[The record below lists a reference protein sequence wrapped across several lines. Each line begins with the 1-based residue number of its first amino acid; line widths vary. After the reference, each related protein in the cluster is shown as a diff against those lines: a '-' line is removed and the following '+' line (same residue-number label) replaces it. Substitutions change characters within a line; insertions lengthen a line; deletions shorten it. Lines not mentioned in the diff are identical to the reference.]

1 VADCLAGGGCVPSLF
16 GFLFIFLL
24 SIVGEVL
31 MLKLPETLREN
42 VRLLGELL
50 GETIHAHEGEELF
63 SKVEGIRKLG
73 KAINKAENGDSA
85 PLVAMLSGL
94 EDESILPI
102 VRAFNQFLNLANLA
116 DQDYF
121 SSAEAEADDKLQAL
135 IIELAAA
142 QGKDALNELI
152 NKLRIELVLTA
163 HPTEVTRR
171 TLIRKYDQIVDTLAD
186 RQNPSLL
193 VFEQDK
199 LRGRLHRLV
208 EEIWATDEIRTT
220 RPTAVDEAKWGFAV
234 IENSLWQAVPDFIRH
249 LDRLTQ
255 RHLGEHLPVD
265 IRPIKFYSWMG
276 GDRDGNPNVTHKITC
291 EVLLLGRWMAAELYS
306 RDIYSLGGD
315 LSMSEA
321 SDELLALY
329 PDSATPYRDAM
340 YDLRQ
345 RIQTTLEWA
354 EARLQGRSVETPAD
368 LIVSRDDLL
377 APLMLC
383 FRSLNEVGLP
393 HIANGPLVDTIRRV
407 HCFGINLVPLDIRQ
421 DGERHVQAIDE
432 LVQYLGLGNYSEWSE
447 EQRQEFLLESLN
459 SKRPLLPISWP
470 MSDNTAE
477 VLATC
482 RIVAQE
488 PREILSH
495 YIISMAQQPSDV
507 LAVALLLKE
516 AGMTWNMPIVPLFE
530 TLDDLDRA
538 PQVMDRLWSLDWYQ
552 QYSEHRQTVMIG
564 YSDSAKDA
572 GKLAATWAQYKAQ
585 EKLVALAEKF
595 KVSLVLF
602 HGRGGTVGRGGGP
615 VEKAMASQPPGSVKG
630 RIRVTEQGEMIRY
643 KFGLPRVA
651 FGSLSSYVTATL
663 RATMSPNAAP
673 KEEWRDLIE
682 RMGEASLY
690 AYRAVVRERDDFVP
704 YFRNLTPEQELSLLA
719 LGSRPAKRKSTGG
732 VESLRAIPWVFAWT
746 QVRLNLPAWLGTR
759 QAFEYALA
767 NDPQLLDDMIS
778 NWPFF
783 SSFLDLLEMVIGK
796 ADGPICTYYEQ
807 QLVPVEYRG
816 LGEELRDD
824 LKALEQLINTMKKQD
839 VLLADDPM
847 LRQSLEVRKPYVDPL
862 NYLQAELLKR
872 YRSSETISPDLERAL
887 KVTMAGIAAGM
898 RNTG

>member
-1 VADCLAGGGCVPSLF
+1 
-16 GFLFIFLL
+16 
-24 SIVGEVL
+24 

-73 KAINKAENGDSA
+73 KAITKADNGDSA

-94 EDESILPI
+94 NDQDILPI
-102 VRAFNQFLNLANLA
+102 VRAFNQFLNLANIA
-116 DQDYF
+116 DQEYF
-121 SSAEAEADDKLQAL
+121 SSAEAEREDSLQSMILEFAEAHGKNAL
-135 IIELAAA
+135 TEV
-142 QGKDALNELI
+142 I

-186 RQNPSLL
+186 RQNGSLL
-193 VFEQDK
+193 TFEQDK

-208 EEIWATDEIRTT
+208 EEIWSTDEIRTT

-249 LDRLTQ
+249 LDRMCT
-255 RHLGEHLPVD
+255 RHLGQSLPVD

-276 GDRDGNPNVTHKITC
+276 GDRDGNPNVTHKITR

-321 SDELLALY
+321 SEELRALF
-329 PDSATPYRDAM
+329 PDSVTPYRDAM
-340 YDLRQ
+340 YDLRR
-345 RIQTTLEWA
+345 RIQSTLEWA
-354 EARLQGRSVETPAD
+354 EARLQGRAVEVPAD
-368 LIVSRDDLL
+368 LITSREDLL
-377 APLMLC
+377 SPLMMC
-383 FRSLNEVGLP
+383 FRSLNAVGLP
-393 HIANGPLVDTIRRV
+393 HIANGPLVDTIRRI

-421 DGERHVQAIDE
+421 DGDRHVQAIDE
-432 LVQYLGLGNYSEWSE
+432 LVQYLGLGDYRAWSE
-447 EQRQEFLLESLN
+447 DERQAFLLESLT
-459 SKRPLLPISWP
+459 SKRPLLPAVWP
-470 MSDNTAE
+470 MSDETAE

-516 AGMTWNMPIVPLFE
+516 CGMSWNMPIVPLFE

-538 PQVMDRLWSLDWYQ
+538 PIVMERLWDLEWYQ
-552 QYSEHRQTVMIG
+552 NYSAHQQTVMIG

-572 GKLAATWAQYKAQ
+572 GKIAATWAQYKAQ
-585 EKLVALAEKF
+585 EKLVALADKF
-595 KVSLVLF
+595 DVSLVLF

-651 FGSLSSYVTATL
+651 FSSLSSYVVATM

-673 KEEWRDLIE
+673 KDEWRDLIE
-682 RMGEASLY
+682 RMGKASLE
-690 AYRAVVRERDDFVP
+690 AYRSIVRGHKDFVP

-759 QAFEYALA
+759 QAFEYALT
-767 NDPQLLDDMIS
+767 NDSALLDDMVS

-807 QLVPVEYRG
+807 QLVPVEYHG
-816 LGEELRDD
+816 LGQQLRGD
-824 LKALEQLINTMKKQD
+824 LKALEGLINQMKKQD
-839 VLLADDPM
+839 TLLADDPM
-847 LRQSLEVRKPYVDPL
+847 LRQSLAVRKPYVDPL

>member
-1 VADCLAGGGCVPSLF
+1 
-16 GFLFIFLL
+16 
-24 SIVGEVL
+24 

-73 KAINKAENGDSA
+73 KAITKAENGDSA
-85 PLVAMLSGL
+85 PLVAMLSEL
-94 EDESILPI
+94 NDQDILPI
-102 VRAFNQFLNLANLA
+102 VRAFNQFLNLANIA
-116 DQDYF
+116 DQEYF
-121 SSAEAEADDKLQAL
+121 SSAEAEREDSLQTL
-135 IIELAAA
+135 ILELANIHG
-142 QGKDALNELI
+142 QDALTQII

-186 RQNPSLL
+186 RQNGSLL
-193 VFEQDK
+193 TFEQDK

-208 EEIWATDEIRTT
+208 EEIWSTDEIRTT

-249 LDRLTQ
+249 LDRLCS
-255 RHLGEHLPVD
+255 RHLGGSLPVD
-265 IRPIKFYSWMG
+265 IRPVKFYSWMG
-276 GDRDGNPNVTHKITC
+276 GDRDGNPNVTHKITR

-321 SDELLALY
+321 NDELRALY
-329 PDSATPYRDAM
+329 PDSNTPYRDAM
-340 YDLRQ
+340 YDLRR

-354 EARLQGRSVETPAD
+354 EARLQGRALETPAD
-368 LIVSRDDLL
+368 VIVSREDLL
-377 APLMLC
+377 QPLMLC

-393 HIANGPLVDTIRRV
+393 HIANGPLVDTIRRI

-421 DGERHVQAIDE
+421 DGDRHVQAIDE
-432 LVQYLGLGNYSEWSE
+432 LVQYLGLGDYRSWSE
-447 EQRQEFLLESLN
+447 EERQAFLLESLT
-459 SKRPLLPISWP
+459 SKRPLLPPVWP
-470 MSDNTAE
+470 MSDETAE

-482 RIVAQE
+482 RVVAQE

-516 AGMTWNMPIVPLFE
+516 CGMTWNMPIVPLFE

-538 PQVMDRLWSLDWYQ
+538 PIVMDRLWQLEWYQ
-552 QYSEHRQTVMIG
+552 QYSAQQQTVMIG

-585 EKLVALAEKF
+585 EKLVGLAEKF
-595 KVSLVLF
+595 NVSLVLF

-651 FGSLSSYVTATL
+651 FSSLSSYVVATL

-673 KEEWRDLIE
+673 KNEWRDLIE
-682 RMGEASLY
+682 RMGKASLE
-690 AYRAVVRERDDFVP
+690 AYRSVVRGHPDFVP

-759 QAFEYALA
+759 QAFEYALQ
-767 NDPQLLDDMIS
+767 NDPALLDDMVS

-783 SSFLDLLEMVIGK
+783 ASFLDLLEMVIGK

-807 QLVPVEYRG
+807 QLVPVQYRG
-816 LGEELRDD
+816 LGQELRGD
-824 LKALEQLINTMKKQD
+824 LQALESLINQMKKQD
-839 VLLADDPM
+839 TLLADDPM

>member
-1 VADCLAGGGCVPSLF
+1 
-16 GFLFIFLL
+16 
-24 SIVGEVL
+24 

-73 KAINKAENGDSA
+73 KAITKAENGDSA
-85 PLVAMLSGL
+85 PLVAMLSSL
-94 EDESILPI
+94 NDQDILPI
-102 VRAFNQFLNLANLA
+102 VRAFNQFLNLANIA
-116 DQDYF
+116 DQEYF
-121 SSAEAEADDKLQAL
+121 SSAEAEREDSLQTL
-135 IIELAAA
+135 IQELAKVH
-142 QGKDALNELI
+142 GRDALTEII

-171 TLIRKYDQIVDTLAD
+171 TLIRKYDQIVNTLAD
-186 RQNPSLL
+186 RQNGSLL
-193 VFEQDK
+193 TFEQDK

-249 LDRLTQ
+249 LDRLCS
-255 RHLGEHLPVD
+255 RHLGESLPVD

-276 GDRDGNPNVTHKITC
+276 GDRDGNPNVTHKITR

-321 SDELLALY
+321 SDELRALY
-329 PDSATPYRDAM
+329 PDSVTPYRDAM
-340 YDLRQ
+340 YDLRR
-345 RIQTTLEWA
+345 RIQSTLEWA
-354 EARLQGRSVETPAD
+354 EARLQGRAVEVPAD
-368 LIVSRDDLL
+368 LITSREDLL
-377 APLMLC
+377 SPLMLC

-393 HIANGPLVDTIRRV
+393 HIANGPLVDTIRRI

-421 DGERHVQAIDE
+421 DGDRHVQAIDE
-432 LVQYLGLGNYSEWSE
+432 LVQYLGLGDYRAWSE
-447 EQRQEFLLESLN
+447 EERQAFLLESLT
-459 SKRPLLPISWP
+459 SKRPLLPSVWP
-470 MSDNTAE
+470 MSDETAE

-482 RIVAQE
+482 RVVAQE

-516 AGMTWNMPIVPLFE
+516 CGMTWNMPIVPLFE

-538 PQVMDRLWSLDWYQ
+538 PIVMERLWDLEWYQ
-552 QYSEHRQTVMIG
+552 QYSAHQQTVMIG

-585 EKLVALAEKF
+585 EKLVGLAEKF
-595 KVSLVLF
+595 GVSMVLF

-651 FGSLSSYVTATL
+651 FSSLLSYVVATL
-663 RATMSPNAAP
+663 RATMSPNASP
-673 KEEWRDLIE
+673 KDEWRDLIE
-682 RMGEASLY
+682 RMGKASLE
-690 AYRAVVRERDDFVP
+690 AYRSVVRGHNDFVP

-759 QAFEYALA
+759 QAFEYALK
-767 NDPQLLDDMIS
+767 NDPALLDDMVS

-816 LGEELRDD
+816 LGQQLRGD
-824 LKALEQLINTMKKQD
+824 LQALESLINKMKKQD
-839 VLLADDPM
+839 TLLADDPM